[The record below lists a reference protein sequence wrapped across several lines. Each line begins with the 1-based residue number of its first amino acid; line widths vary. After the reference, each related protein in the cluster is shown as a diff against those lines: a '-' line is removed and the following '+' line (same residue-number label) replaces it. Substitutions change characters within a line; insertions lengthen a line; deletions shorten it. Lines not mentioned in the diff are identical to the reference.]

1 VARKRGGAPVAA
13 SARSAGRRSGRLLG
27 GVIPALLLALAAC
40 GSSRSDTARR
50 EPETPDEA
58 ICRQEARNSPAVR
71 ETWREW
77 NPRNEM
83 NMQRVGEERRIAE
96 IRAFRDCMVRRGAA
110 LPGGVE
116 PQRRL

>member
-1 VARKRGGAPVAA
+1 MTPH
-13 SARSAGRRSGRLLG
+13 RRRRL
-27 GVIPALLLALAAC
+27 ALLLPLLALAGC
-40 GSSRSDTARR
+40 GGSRPDSATR

-58 ICRQEARNSPAVR
+58 ICRREARNSPAVR

-83 NMQRVGEERRIAE
+83 NVARTGEERRIAE
-96 IRAFRDCMVRRGAA
+96 IRAFRDCMIRRGAA

-116 PQRRL
+116 PQRRF